1 MPDDIETRIEEGA
14 LEPESAAADG
24 VSAKQRSLRDL
35 IEADKYLA
43 MKLARRSSPTAIL
56 RGHLFRIIPPGA

>member
-24 VSAKQRSLRDL
+24 VSTKQRSLREL

-43 MKLARRSSPTAIL
+43 MKVARRSSPVAII
-56 RGHLFRIIPPGA
+56 RGHLFRIVPPGV